1 MSGNTSEARLRWPP
15 VLRYLLGPGARQ
27 RNDRSACAEYNWS
40 RFDCDLPSGLELQW
54 LGTAGFRLS
63 YEGHHLL
70 IDPYA
75 TRPGLLKVLGG
86 RRVSAAPEVIERHIP
101 AASAV
106 LVGHTHFD
114 HALDIPFL
122 ATRYGCRVYGSP
134 SLQKL
139 LQLHGLAA
147 RATVV
152 EFYKVYPIGPFE
164 VTFVPSLHSR
174 LILGLKIPFEGE
186 LTCDCLDDL
195 NAGAY
200 RCGQV
205 YGIHIAVAGVRFYH
219 QGSANLIEEAIRH
232 RDVDYFL
239 AGISGRGFTP
249 GYTARMLR
257 RLSPRVVIPHHH
269 DNFFRGLDEPMGFSF
284 NVNFGGFVEEV
295 AAVSRD
301 FEVRSLDLMQ
311 TVSSRG

>member
-1 MSGNTSEARLRWPP
+1 MW
-15 VLRYLLGPGARQ
+15 ARQ
-27 RNDRSACAEYNWS
+27 RNDRSACAEHNWS
-40 RFDCDLPSGLELQW
+40 RAARDLPEGLELQW

-70 IDPYA
+70 IDPYL
-75 TRPGLLKVLGG
+75 TRLGLWQVFSR
-86 RRVSAAPEVIERHIP
+86 RRVRPSPEAIERHVP

-106 LVGHTHFD
+106 LVGHTYFD

-122 ATRYGCRVYGSP
+122 VTRHGCRAYGSQ

-139 LQLHGLAA
+139 MQLHDLASLT
-147 RATVV
+147 TVV

-164 VTFVPSLHSR
+164 VSFVPSLHSR
-174 LILGLKIPFEGE
+174 LILGLKVPFEGE
-186 LTCDCLDDL
+186 LSCDRLDDL
-195 NAGAY
+195 NGGAY

-219 QGSANLIEEAIRH
+219 QGSANLIDDAIRH

-249 GYTARMLR
+249 DYAARILR

-269 DNFFRGLDEPMGFSF
+269 DNFFRGLDEPIGFSF

-311 TVSSRG
+311 TVSG